1 MEKNIRE
8 MMMGNMK
15 NRVDYIFRYLMK
27 QIILMLSACL
37 LLISCD
43 GKVDTLYFN
52 EKEQVFE
59 ISKAGEL
66 RYLNEVVGDILN
78 FDKTIKLSNSKS
90 IPIKGAR
97 FRLVND
103 IEITGKWSPI
113 KYLLDNTFEEFDGNG
128 HTITFKDVV
137 YTINEKDL
145 DSGYTS
151 LEFGL
156 FEALGNVTVKNL
168 TLAGNITVQNNAES
182 SSFSLMIGALAG
194 HFFGGTIDNCTSNVN
209 IQVLGGSNVS
219 LGGLIGFNG
228 YNSDG
233 SGTNFYHSIL
243 NKGDITVKDNR
254 GLVTVG
260 GLAGGICL
268 GETTQDT
275 KLENRGKV
283 VVNLSTKVGG
293 YSGST
298 IGGVVGTLS
307 SIKDACHFYNYADI
321 AVGNHG
327 VSTLVAVGGVAGQM
341 RCKDKEWITVYD
353 MRNSGKINLSG
364 ELQDAVI
371 GGVAATVGGCFL
383 HRLVNEGTLT
393 FTDKIDCIVGGIVGS
408 SSGGG
413 FYRLVIPGMLDS
425 NVPCENCIYSCCM
438 DKVSGFPL
446 LGKKDDIGNCYCS
459 KDI

>member
-1 MEKNIRE
+1 
-8 MMMGNMK
+8 
-15 NRVDYIFRYLMK
+15 MK
-27 QIILMLSACL
+27 QIILILSACL

-43 GKVDTLYFN
+43 GKVNTLYFN

-66 RYLNEVVGDILN
+66 RYLSEVSDDILN
-78 FDKTIKLSNSKS
+78 FDKTIKVSNGNL
-90 IPIKGAR
+90 IPIKGAH

-103 IEITGKWSPI
+103 IEITGKWISI

-145 DSGYTS
+145 DSEYTS

-156 FEALGNVTVKNL
+156 FETLSDVTVKNL
-168 TLAGNITVQNNAES
+168 TLAGNITVHSNVKS
-182 SSFSLMIGALAG
+182 SYLSMAIGALAG
-194 HFFGGTIDNCTSNVN
+194 NFFGGTIDNCINSVN
-209 IQVLGGSNVS
+209 IQVLGDDNIGKQAITI
-219 LGGLIGFNG
+219 GGLIGFNG
-228 YNSDG
+228 YSDDN
-233 SGTNFYHSIL
+233 GTNYYHSII
-243 NKGDITVKDNR
+243 NKGKIEVRNG

-260 GLAGGICL
+260 GLAGVICL
-268 GETTQDT
+268 GKVAQDT

-283 VVNLSTKVGG
+283 MVDWTTKVGG

-321 AVGNHG
+321 AVGSHG
-327 VSTLVAVGGVAGQM
+327 VSTLVSVGGVAGQM

-425 NVPCENCIYSCCM
+425 NVPCENCIYSCCK